1 MDAHSP
7 WFMSAHKLLN
17 NLRSKSSTG
26 RFIPG
31 CQARIRAQAW
41 QDFMVTLATE
51 QLFTYRP
58 LGLHQGPFCFS
69 VVLALVLGALSFMPT
84 SCLSV
89 KAARREAKH
98 PPLVWGNSV
107 RDIALTLMD
116 LSFPASAPTPQP
128 IPRGFSRLYGQA
140 AVSFLLMAQA
150 FLGDELAA
158 GQPPSLSKVCCQLW
172 LHTEPS
178 PGAALSRC
186 SIPGTSRTQQ

>member
-7 WFMSAHKLLN
+7 WFMSTHKLLN

-31 CQARIRAQAW
+31 CQAHIRAQTW
-41 QDFMVTLATE
+41 QDFTVTLATE

-69 VVLALVLGALSFMPT
+69 VVLALVPGALSFMST

-98 PPLVWGNSV
+98 PPLVG
-107 RDIALTLMD
+107 LGE
-116 LSFPASAPTPQP
+116 LSARHSPDP
-128 IPRGFSRLYGQA
+128 YG
-140 AVSFLLMAQA
+140 SFLPREHSDPTAHP
-150 FLGDELAA
+150 LGLFTPVWA
-158 GQPPSLSKVCCQLW
+158 GSC
-172 LHTEPS
+172 
-178 PGAALSRC
+178 
-186 SIPGTSRTQQ
+186 